1 MENFDKSGNGK
12 RLVTVKELANTPGY
26 SCFTEA
32 SLRHLIFNA
41 RNRLNSKN
49 ESIPG
54 NGLSEAGAIIRIGR
68 RVVIDL
74 NAFDIWLETHRST

>member
-32 SLRHLIFNA
+32 SLIP
-41 RNRLNSKN
+41 
-49 ESIPG
+49 ESI
-54 NGLSEAGAIIRIGR
+54 N
-68 RVVIDL
+68 
-74 NAFDIWLETHRST
+74 